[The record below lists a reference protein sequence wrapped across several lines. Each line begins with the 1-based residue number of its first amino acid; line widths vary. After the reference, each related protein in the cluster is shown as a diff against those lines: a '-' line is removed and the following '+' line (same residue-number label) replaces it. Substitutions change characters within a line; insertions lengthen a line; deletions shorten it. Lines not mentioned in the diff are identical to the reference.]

1 MIARPRC
8 PDRKRT
14 AACRPTNRKKSTRSR
29 VEKGA
34 PFRVKGG
41 AALPV
46 QKGARFRGVYQLRQ
60 GRFREGAGNR
70 RSAGRARLQMLDRAA
85 RCAPGPL
92 LRRLDHQG
100 HRAGAVLHSCAVER
114 EQQLGFRL
122 ARDRARREQEQAHF
136 HGARGGRAGPAP
148 ALELFVSSTQW
159 IDAFEGRL
167 APHIDQLAQQL
178 ADDDDVA
185 TPEDWRPPTRT
196 SASRPPWRSP
206 YVLGGGAAVLAA
218 LALGAFFLTRP
229 TGDFTLERE
238 ACMNLSGAAGIAA
251 CDRAIASGKFSGS
264 DAAYLLARRGYER
277 QARNDLAGALAD
289 YSEAIR
295 LDPRLAMA
303 FNNRG
308 NIYRDQGDYDRA
320 LADYDRALA
329 LDPAKPDPLASR
341 GWVLSQKGEMNA
353 RGRTSRRRSPSTR
366 HPS

>member
-1 MIARPRC
+1 MSADKPKKAPAPESKKAPPSASKEAPPFPSKKAPAFAAFISYAKDDFEKAQEIADQLEEHDFKCWIAPR
-8 PDRKRT
+8 DVRT
-14 AACRPTNRKKSTRSR
+14 GRSYGDLIIKGIERAQSFILVLSSASNNSGFVSREIERAVSKNKHIFTVR
-29 VEKGA
+29 VED
-34 PFRVKGG
+34 
-41 AALPV
+41 V
-46 QKGARFRGVYQLRQ
+46 Q
-60 GRFREGAGNR
+60 
-70 RSAGRARLQMLDRAA
+70 
-85 RCAPGPL
+85 
-92 LRRLDHQG
+92 
-100 HRAGAVLHSCAVER
+100 
-114 EQQLGFRL
+114 
-122 ARDRARREQEQAHF
+122 
-136 HGARGGRAGPAP
+136 PAP